1 MGEWWEERIEGG
13 YTHTG
18 NQGFTSKY
26 PETGTGVPELR
37 VLRASGVTGPR
48 APNPETGCYVSRVS
62 KGNLFSS
69 SFSD

>member
-1 MGEWWEERIEGG
+1 MVGGEDIRGG
-13 YTHTG
+13 THIG

-48 APNPETGCYVSRVS
+48 APNPETGWYVSRVS

-69 SFSD
+69 FSD